1 MCAPV
6 ESNNEK
12 ILPCRLLSI
21 YTFQVFFFFLFYFL
35 SFFFF
40 CRKGHDTECTTA
52 PLSIWHQVDFNGFME
67 NKVMPCWW
75 RGFWVMKG
83 FVKLLQCLEQG
94 PYRHLPS
101 LWWTRQDCA
110 DPVEVMDIRK
120 SSNCEERGCGWQSE
134 RAVLRKESFKDTK
147 LQHNDTMIQQRS
159 VAQSWRRWSDM
170 TDELSYQIL
179 RNRTTGLFFFLSNYS
194 SKFYFSLLVHRNLL
208 CPQMYFRINFLHFQ
222 KNNKKQHSNI
232 LSSGL

>member
-1 MCAPV
+1 MRKSCRVAF
-6 ESNNEK
+6 SLF
-12 ILPCRLLSI
+12 ILFR
-21 YTFQVFFFFLFYFL
+21 FFFFFFVLFSF
-35 SFFFF
+35 FFFF

-179 RNRTTGLFFFLSNYS
+179 RNRTTGLFFLSNYS
-194 SKFYFSLLVHRNLL
+194 SKFYFSLLVHRNVL